1 MRASPL
7 LHLGRARRTSR
18 LTGTIQERKDIL
30 ECIVVHKLLT
40 KSVVFFLW
48 RRLHIQTPQLIKVM
62 LLFNLPL
69 LAVFVDLLDVD
80 FLLSVL
86 LLLKVVAPEI
96 VNGLVLPLLHDL
108 DGSLEEHAGAH
119 WVSRRWVV
127 VNRVPGR
134 KRILLDGLIELVVI
148 HYNIMYVP
156 FLLLH
161 RNKFLIDQWVYRVAL
176 HRHLGLLPSLPFAL
190 GLCGR
195 GLALDAHVV
204 EG

>member
-1 MRASPL
+1 
-7 LHLGRARRTSR
+7 
-18 LTGTIQERKDIL
+18 
-30 ECIVVHKLLT
+30 
-40 KSVVFFLW
+40 
-48 RRLHIQTPQLIKVM
+48 M

-86 LLLKVVAPEI
+86 LLLQVVAPEI

-108 DGSLEEHAGAH
+108 DRGLEEHAGAH
-119 WVSRRWVV
+119 GASRRRVV
-127 VNRVPGR
+127 VNRIPGR
-134 KRILLDGLIELVVI
+134 KRILLDRLIELVVI

-161 RNKFLIDQWVYRVAL
+161 RNKFLINQWIDRVAL

-195 GLALDAHVV
+195 GFALDAHVV
-204 EG
+204 EWRHGVCWDLVGHLHLVGTAALL